1 MERFGLLSKIAK
13 GLTRH
18 PSIILTIAIVLLIP
32 SVIGYAMTRVNY
44 DILSY
49 LPKNLNSTRGEDVL
63 ENTFH
68 DAATSML
75 VIDGMDSKDVVTL
88 KKKIEKVPG
97 VNNVIWVD
105 DVADISIPKEMLPTL
120 LKDTFY
126 SDNSTLV
133 LITYDG
139 SSSSN
144 ETLDTVGRVRKLLNK
159 QCFLSGVSAITR
171 DTKDL
176 TAQELPIYVGLA
188 VALSLLAMSLC
199 MQSWVLPFVF
209 ILGIGFAVA
218 YNFGSNVF
226 MGQISYVTQA
236 IAGIL
241 QLGVTMDYSIFLINR
256 YDEEK
261 PKFQDRRDAMA
272 SAIQSTFTS
281 LAGSSLTTVAGFFAL
296 CFMQLT
302 LGRDIGIVMM
312 KGVILGVLTTV
323 TVLPSLIFVFDKP
336 IHKYTHR
343 SLIPDFSGGSH
354 FLIKHRKAFVMLGL
368 LLILPA
374 LWTQSHTEKYYNLT
388 RSLPSNLDSVVAT
401 NKLKK
406 DFNMATTHFIIADDS
421 MPAYKVKEMVSKIK
435 KVNGVENAAAYN
447 DIIGPTIP
455 DDFIPQKVKDLC
467 KKDGKQ
473 LILVNSKFKA
483 AEDAENQQIDQI
495 TSIVNQYDPSALV
508 TGEGALTKDLITVA
522 NTDFSVTNKISM
534 LCMLILVAIVFKSAL
549 IPFLLVAVIELAI
562 SINLGIPFLTGTVI
576 PFITPTIIGC
586 VQLGATVDYSI
597 LMTSRFQEELKSGQ
611 NRLEAIKIASKTSF
625 PSIVTSSLVFFCS
638 TAGVSLVS
646 QIEIIQSI
654 CSTLA
659 RGALIS
665 ALTIILI
672 LPGVLYV
679 TEPLISKLSY
689 HWKKA

>member
-1 MERFGLLSKIAK
+1 MNSTRSNPNCTGPSGGFCPEEEGWRTGPGGPAHERSKEMERFGLLSKIAK

-32 SVIGYAMTRVNY
+32 SIIGYAMTRVNY

-226 MGQISYVTQA
+226 MGQIS
-236 IAGIL
+236 
-241 QLGVTMDYSIFLINR
+241 
-256 YDEEK
+256 
-261 PKFQDRRDAMA
+261 
-272 SAIQSTFTS
+272 
-281 LAGSSLTTVAGFFAL
+281 
-296 CFMQLT
+296 
-302 LGRDIGIVMM
+302 
-312 KGVILGVLTTV
+312 
-323 TVLPSLIFVFDKP
+323 
-336 IHKYTHR
+336 
-343 SLIPDFSGGSH
+343 
-354 FLIKHRKAFVMLGL
+354 
-368 LLILPA
+368 
-374 LWTQSHTEKYYNLT
+374 
-388 RSLPSNLDSVVAT
+388 
-401 NKLKK
+401 
-406 DFNMATTHFIIADDS
+406 
-421 MPAYKVKEMVSKIK
+421 
-435 KVNGVENAAAYN
+435 
-447 DIIGPTIP
+447 
-455 DDFIPQKVKDLC
+455 
-467 KKDGKQ
+467 
-473 LILVNSKFKA
+473 
-483 AEDAENQQIDQI
+483 
-495 TSIVNQYDPSALV
+495 
-508 TGEGALTKDLITVA
+508 
-522 NTDFSVTNKISM
+522 
-534 LCMLILVAIVFKSAL
+534 
-549 IPFLLVAVIELAI
+549 
-562 SINLGIPFLTGTVI
+562 
-576 PFITPTIIGC
+576 
-586 VQLGATVDYSI
+586 
-597 LMTSRFQEELKSGQ
+597 
-611 NRLEAIKIASKTSF
+611 
-625 PSIVTSSLVFFCS
+625 
-638 TAGVSLVS
+638 
-646 QIEIIQSI
+646 
-654 CSTLA
+654 
-659 RGALIS
+659 
-665 ALTIILI
+665 
-672 LPGVLYV
+672 
-679 TEPLISKLSY
+679 
-689 HWKKA
+689 